1 MAENIILSSLNNSM
15 INIQKN
21 EILKLKSQRLMLREI
36 GIKLGI

>member
-1 MAENIILSSLNNSM
+1 MPRSYQNISIYE
-15 INIQKN
+15 K